1 MPTKK
6 IYLTIGD
13 LWFKPNKLTKQ
24 MYVAMQSWQ
33 EYILYII
40 NLENS
45 LNKQQQQQ
53 MLEKEASDF

>member
-1 MPTKK
+1 
-6 IYLTIGD
+6 
-13 LWFKPNKLTKQ
+13 

-40 NLENS
+40 NLEKS

>member
-1 MPTKK
+1 
-6 IYLTIGD
+6 
-13 LWFKPNKLTKQ
+13 